1 MVKPN
6 RSVLRSKNMLRKAYI
21 ELSTEKDASKITV
34 VDVVNRANLSR
45 NTFYAHYPD
54 VNAIAEEIKNEFIQ
68 KFNLYLDQTLFS
80 QKLDLP
86 LPLLKR
92 FEQFILNDEDDCRML
107 VHTQNY
113 PIFLEK
119 LKKLFIDR
127 LVANIDDEPSRDKYG
142 FLVFVHVLASGL
154 IELYTLYLKSE
165 IDLSLAQINEE
176 INKMFLAGLRLYQ

>member
-1 MVKPN
+1 MQKA
-6 RSVLRSKNMLRKAYI
+6 SVWAEKVMIPTYEIGEAEKN
-21 ELSTEKDASKITV
+21 
-34 VDVVNRANLSR
+34 
-45 NTFYAHYPD
+45 
-54 VNAIAEEIKNEFIQ
+54 
-68 KFNLYLDQTLFS
+68 
-80 QKLDLP
+80 
-86 LPLLKR
+86 
-92 FEQFILNDEDDCRML
+92 
-107 VHTQNY
+107 

-142 FLVFVHVLASGL
+142 FLVFVHALASGL